1 MKLTGLLDESVINV
15 ELESIDKDEVF
26 AEMVEMLVRVGR
38 LGDRDA
44 ALDAIRSR
52 EAMATT
58 GIGSGVAVPHGKSP
72 TVGQLTGAL
81 GISREGI
88 DYEAT
93 DDEPVHVVFLVLAEA
108 NNPGP
113 HVECLGEIA
122 RLLQVQGFYDR
133 LRRAES
139 AEEALAV
146 IKAEE

>member
-139 AEEALAV
+139 AEEALTV

>member
-1 MKLTGLLDESVINV
+1 MKLTELLDESVINV

-139 AEEALAV
+139 AEKALAV

>member
-1 MKLTGLLDESVINV
+1 MKLTELLDESVINV

-139 AEEALAV
+139 AEEALTV